1 MIIVGEQKE
10 RKISRKLKFVNINV
24 LFETFV
30 PQYKKLLDEKD
41 CEQLI
46 PKDSYYIDS
55 DLVSRYI
62 RYSLTKDERQIE
74 YMRGANPT
82 SLKFI
87 ENHEK
92 ISKFIKEVDEKQFD
106 GFSVH
111 ARGFYFYKKID
122 ISDNLVRG
130 TVDPDIYDAEDYVF
144 ILDIEET
151 IVHNS
156 S

>member
-10 RKISRKLKFVNINV
+10 RKIARKLKFANINV

-46 PKDSYYIDS
+46 PKDSYYIDP

-62 RYSLTKDERQIE
+62 RYSLNKDEQQIQ
-74 YMRGANPT
+74 YMRGTNPT
-82 SLKFI
+82 SFKFM

-92 ISKFIKEVDEKQFD
+92 ISKFIKEIDEKQFD
-106 GFSVH
+106 TFNVH

-122 ISDNLVRG
+122 IPDMMV
-130 TVDPDIYDAEDYVF
+130 TAIVDSDIYDVEDYVL

-151 IVHNS
+151 IVQAS